1 MLFSQTILSQL
12 LRKIALSKVFTF
24 YIDIFL
30 FSSQKPREA
39 EKRHHLDYLLSQ
51 IPLLLRVLT
60 TMDHN
65 LFLQTPPPLN
75 TAWLD
80 HEATANLLAP
90 QPIITDPKERQKL
103 YSQRCKDLNAQ
114 LLSGRDKHLTAG
126 IKIHNTC
133 IGRTPI
139 RSYKAIPDPKNPL
152 PSHDLGSAQL
162 EEVLRPIVIYY
173 HGGGLYV
180 GDLDS
185 EDLTCRRI
193 CKALQC
199 TVYSVEYR
207 LMPEFTAD
215 NALFDA
221 LEAFRGITSMREG
234 SRLIL
239 MGSSSGGQL
248 AAQVSQQAIQ
258 FRGPRGRHRNRIDGV
273 LLRGPV
279 TCDATEAGANLG
291 DKLRERHMSMN
302 EAFHTSLL
310 ANAAL
315 NAGNRTTSPLPLEV
329 EGEKLSKLPRHWI
342 QVSTNDIYYSD
353 GVCYAE
359 ALREVG
365 VEVKLDVIKGWPHTF
380 WLKAPLLKRAVQ
392 AESDMIEGLR
402 WLIESEVQPEE
413 KRKSNWGPEIEGG
426 FVPFTDEE
434 FEKKFMDV

>member
-1 MLFSQTILSQL
+1 
-12 LRKIALSKVFTF
+12 
-24 YIDIFL
+24 
-30 FSSQKPREA
+30 
-39 EKRHHLDYLLSQ
+39 
-51 IPLLLRVLT
+51 
-60 TMDHN
+60 MDRN
-65 LFLQTPPPLN
+65 LFLQTPPPLD
-75 TAWLD
+75 TAWLA
-80 HEATANLLAP
+80 HEAATNLLVP
-90 QPIITDPKERQKL
+90 QPIITDPKARQAL

-114 LLSGRDKHLTAG
+114 LLSSRDKHLTEG
-126 IKIHNTC
+126 IKIHDTC
-133 IGRTPI
+133 IGRIPI
-139 RSYKAIPDPKNPL
+139 RSYNPIPEPEASA
-152 PSHDLGSAQL
+152 PSHDLKSTQK

-215 NALFDA
+215 QALFDA
-221 LEAFRGITSMREG
+221 SEAFRGITFLRKG
-234 SRLIL
+234 SHLIL

-258 FRGPRGRHRNRIDGV
+258 FRSPQGRTRNRIDGV

-279 TCDATEAGANLG
+279 TCDATDGGANLG
-291 DKLRERHMSMN
+291 EKLRGRHTSMN

-310 ANAAL
+310 VNAAL

-329 EGEKLSKLPRHWI
+329 EEEKLSKLPRHWI

-359 ALREVG
+359 ALREAG
-365 VEVKLDVIKGWPHTF
+365 VEVKLDVVKGWPQTF
-380 WLKAPLLKRAVQ
+380 WLKAPLLNRAVR
-392 AESDMIEGLR
+392 AENDMLEGLR
-402 WLIESEVQPEE
+402 WLIESEVPPEE
-413 KRKSNWGPEIEGG
+413 GKKSGWGPETGRD
-426 FVPFTDEE
+426 FVPFTDKE
-434 FEKKFMDV
+434 FERKFTDM